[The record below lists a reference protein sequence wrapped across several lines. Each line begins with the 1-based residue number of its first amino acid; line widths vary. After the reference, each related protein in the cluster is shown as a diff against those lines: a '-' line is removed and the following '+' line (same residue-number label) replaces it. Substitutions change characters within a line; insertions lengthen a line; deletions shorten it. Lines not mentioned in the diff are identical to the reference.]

1 MPNIADFTPE
11 ETTAE
16 IWRDIVI
23 LTINNPIPYIFSFV
37 RRQTWMEHN
46 TQQPVARC
54 PSIIPLCN
62 ETQMMIFFLVIYII
76 LVT

>member
-23 LTINNPIPYIFSFV
+23 LTINNSIPPIFSFV
-37 RRQTWMEHN
+37 RRQTWIKHN
-46 TQQPVARC
+46 TQQPVAIDV
-54 PSIIPLCN
+54 PPLYP
-62 ETQMMIFFLVIYII
+62 FAKRHKW
-76 LVT
+76 